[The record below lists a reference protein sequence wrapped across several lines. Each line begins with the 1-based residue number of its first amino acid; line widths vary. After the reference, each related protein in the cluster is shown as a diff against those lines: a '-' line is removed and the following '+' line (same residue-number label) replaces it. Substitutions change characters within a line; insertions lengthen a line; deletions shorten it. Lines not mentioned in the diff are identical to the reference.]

1 MSPYLQ
7 WMHETI
13 CNRIKVD
20 NHFFSF
26 QKPKNK
32 DLMFCLNLLVVPS
45 QLHSRYLHLALKN
58 CTSIDF
64 QKRDEDPREYG
75 ESNQGKLVEELKA
88 LKRQGKYTETS
99 FDGAASF
106 WTVKQKSS
114 LL

>member
-75 ESNQGKLVEELKA
+75 ESNLGKACRRVESLEKA
-88 LKRQGKYTETS
+88 GQVHWNK
-99 FDGAASF
+99 F
-106 WTVKQKSS
+106 
-114 LL
+114 